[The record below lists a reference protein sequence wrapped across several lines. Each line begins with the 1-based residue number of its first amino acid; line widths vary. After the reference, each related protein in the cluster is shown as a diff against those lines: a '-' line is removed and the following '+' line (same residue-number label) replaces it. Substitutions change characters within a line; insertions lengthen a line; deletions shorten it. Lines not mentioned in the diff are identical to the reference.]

1 MGETLEVEARVTRR
15 AGAETSEQED
25 DVGEEVEV
33 GGALPWLC
41 VGCALQQ
48 AFDIECQLRLATA
61 VVQGIAIRVKMVLG
75 EYWLDEEVGVDWIGS
90 ILGKGRDPLVVRSL
104 IKDAIASTP
113 DVTEV
118 VDVGFTLDAAT
129 RSATVSYVVLTVY
142 STQPIAGTV
151 VFP

>member
-1 MGETLEVEARVTRR
+1 MPIRDFLSDATGDLAVVN
-15 AGAETSEQED
+15 GD
-25 DVGEEVEV
+25 F
-33 GGALPWLC
+33 AL
-41 VGCALQQ
+41 VAD
-48 AFDIECQLRLATA
+48 AAA